1 MKYSSSSRPRR
12 FFKDT
17 KNTKTPKKNTPSA
30 RVADPAD
37 PAVPSAQARLTLDG
51 VVKRHPDG
59 FGFFIPEDAK
69 QPDVYLPKKEMQ
81 GLMSG
86 DKVKIMAFPRP
97 PKRGA
102 KAQGNNFFSGK
113 ILQLIERAQ
122 SRVIGQYFP
131 LSEREGLIQ
140 DHSFQWGADL
150 KVGLKKEQKIK
161 KGEWAQ
167 VQIVHWPDH
176 PQGFTGEIICSLGKF
191 PSALEDNIRTA
202 QAHNIPPAFSKD
214 SLKEAEALPD
224 SLPKGIEK
232 TRKDLRSLPF
242 VTIDGKTAQDF
253 DDAIYVHAHSKGWI
267 LYVSIADVEHYVQ
280 KNSALDQE
288 ARQRGNSTYFPGF
301 TLPMLPEKLSNH
313 LCSLK
318 PNEDRLAF
326 TAEIHFNREGEKQKA
341 LFYPAIIQSQA
352 RLTYGIAQEI
362 MEKSTPTDPR
372 TEKAKENSTPTD
384 PRTEKSTPTDPRTE
398 KSKEKAT
405 PTLLP
410 SIDPKKRKQ
419 IIENVLSAEKLAR
432 LLLKMRLKNHFI
444 NLEIPETEVLINSL
458 GEPMDIIQSRRIFAY
473 QLIEELMLAANMAV
487 AEYLHKHKVP
497 SMYRVHDPPKE
508 ENLKFLE
515 KFAHSLGIKVQLKE
529 PDLQKKISFLI
540 QKLENHPLLE
550 VGQMLVL
557 RSLSQAVY
565 SFKDKH
571 HFGLNTRYYTHWTS
585 PIRRYSDLAVHRV
598 LKAVL
603 AGQTAPYTREEM
615 HGLAESVSACEQRSV
630 KAERQI
636 KDIKRARFIKKFL
649 GQEMDGTI
657 CGCIRRGFFVK
668 LRLYDVEGMVPVHS
682 LSGRWDFEESLLE
695 LREKSSGRRFKMGDP
710 VSVQVVRS
718 NIETGQIDFELE
730 THQQKKVP
738 KKPAKLTKNRYK
750 GRNNKK
756 NDKTHTKKRP
766 KRSHKSDKKRHK
778 KHKKPKRQGK
788 KYKFKQKKKFK

>member
-1 MKYSSSSRPRR
+1 MTFYTIKGFILPILTYHLKAYFESGRKSIKENTLKRSFSSRSPR
-12 FFKDT
+12 FFKHS
-17 KNTKTPKKNTPSA
+17 KNTQKDSSPPQP
-30 RVADPAD
+30 R
-37 PAVPSAQARLTLDG
+37 RTLDG

-59 FGFFIPEDAK
+59 FGFFIPEDPK
-69 QPDVYLPKKEMQ
+69 HPDVYLPKKEMQ

-86 DKVKIMAFPRP
+86 DKVKIMVFPRP
-97 PKRGA
+97 LKRGA
-102 KAQGNNFFSGK
+102 KHQAKNLFSGK
-113 ILQLIERAQ
+113 IVQLIERAQ
-122 SRVIGQYFP
+122 SRVIGPYFP
-131 LSEREGLIQ
+131 LSEKEGLIQ
-140 DHSFQWGADL
+140 DQSFQWGADL
-150 KVGLKKEQKIK
+150 KVCLKKEQEVK
-161 KGEWAQ
+161 KGEWVQ

-176 PQGFTGEIICSLGKF
+176 PKGFTGEMICSLGKF
-191 PSALEDNIRTA
+191 PSALEDNVRTA
-202 QAHNIPPAFSKD
+202 QAHNIPPVFSKD
-214 SLKEAEALPD
+214 CLKEAEALPN

-253 DDAIYVHAHSKGWI
+253 DDAIYVHTHSKGWT
-267 LYVSIADVEHYVQ
+267 LYVSIADVEHYVK

-318 PNEDRLAF
+318 PEEDRLAF
-326 TAEIHFNREGEKQKA
+326 TAEIHFNQEGEKQKA
-341 LFYPAIIQSQA
+341 LFYPALIQSHA

-362 MEKSTPTDPR
+362 MEKS
-372 TEKAKENSTPTD
+372 KESSTSKLLALKNHK
-384 PRTEKSTPTDPRTE
+384 KS
-398 KSKEKAT
+398 
-405 PTLLP
+405 
-410 SIDPKKRKQ
+410 KQ
-419 IIENVLSAEKLAR
+419 IINNVLSAEKLAR
-432 LLLKMRLKNHFI
+432 LLLKVRLKNHFI

-473 QLIEELMLAANMAV
+473 QLIEELMLAANKAV
-487 AEYLHKHKVP
+487 AEHLHKHKIP
-497 SMYRVHDPPKE
+497 SIYRVHDPPKAE
-508 ENLKFLE
+508 KLQFLE
-515 KFAHSLGIKVQLKE
+515 KFAHSLNIKVKLKE

-565 SFKDKH
+565 SLKDKH

-585 PIRRYSDLAVHRV
+585 PIRRYSDLAVHRA

-603 AGQTAPYTREEM
+603 AKQTSPYTREEM
-615 HGLAESVSACEQRSV
+615 HSLAESVSACEQRSV

-649 GQEMDGTI
+649 GQEMEGSI

-682 LSGRWDFEESLLE
+682 LLGRWDFEESLLE
-695 LREKSSGRRFKMGDP
+695 LKEKSSGRRFKMGDP
-710 VSVQVVRS
+710 VSVQVVKS

-738 KKPAKLTKNRYK
+738 KKPAKLSKKRYK

-756 NDKTHTKKRP
+756 SDKTHTKNRQ
-766 KRSHKSDKKRHK
+766 KRSHKLDKKRHK
-778 KHKKPKRQGK
+778 KHKKHKRQEK
-788 KYKFKQKKKFK
+788 KYKFKQKNKFK